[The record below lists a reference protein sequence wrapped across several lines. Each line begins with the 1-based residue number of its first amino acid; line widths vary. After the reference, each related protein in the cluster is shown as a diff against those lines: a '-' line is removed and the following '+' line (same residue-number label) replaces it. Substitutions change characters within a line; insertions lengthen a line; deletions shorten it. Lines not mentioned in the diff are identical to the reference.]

1 MDFEYLKK
9 IDILKTKILK
19 YIMFKK
25 RTEKEVRQK
34 FINEDN
40 ELLNDTIETLK
51 ELGYIND
58 REYIERYVAETIS
71 LKNLSIYE
79 IKYKLLSKGIKEELI
94 EEYFERHYE
103 ELKEYEKKSAQNLIL
118 KKSKNME
125 KEEIKNYL
133 LRKNFPYDVLKE
145 LENDTVF

>member
-1 MDFEYLKK
+1 
-9 IDILKTKILK
+9 
-19 YIMFKK
+19 MFKK